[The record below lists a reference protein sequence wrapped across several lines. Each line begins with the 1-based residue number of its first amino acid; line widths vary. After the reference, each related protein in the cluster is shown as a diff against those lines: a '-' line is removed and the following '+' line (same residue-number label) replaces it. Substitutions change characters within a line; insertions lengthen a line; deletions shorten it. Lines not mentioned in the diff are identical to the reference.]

1 LVFPSQTLSLPQ
13 TPLFTG
19 DRIGLQ
25 STGGKVHIR
34 RTIVATTIIITTL
47 LGTTACNLTSPISS
61 LDYYAPSDGNQVDLG
76 PLKARNVMYLVI
88 DDNHSA
94 LVGSFANSSSEEITF
109 ALKFKTKA
117 GADSYRQ
124 FTVAGYKV
132 KSFGFENQPLL
143 KTNLKVETTVPADE
157 LAATPSLIGGSSVSI
172 LIYTNTDQAELN
184 VPVITQS
191 SNITTYDALF
201 TRLAK
206 N

>member
-1 LVFPSQTLSLPQ
+1 M
-13 TPLFTG
+13 
-19 DRIGLQ
+19 
-25 STGGKVHIR
+25 HIR
-34 RTIVATTIIITTL
+34 RTIVATTIAITTL
-47 LGTTACNLTSPISS
+47 LGTTACNLTSPVSS
-61 LDYYAPSDGNQVDLG
+61 MDYYAPSDGAQVDLG
-76 PLKARNVMYLVI
+76 ALKARNVMYLVV

-94 LVGSFANSSSEEITF
+94 VAGSFANSSAEEITF

-117 GADSYRQ
+117 GTDSYRQ

-143 KTNLKVETTVPADE
+143 KTNLKVETTIPAKK

-172 LIYTNTDQAELN
+172 LLYTNTDQAELN

-191 SNITTYDALF
+191 ENITTYDALF

-206 N
+206 D